1 MSLDV
6 VYLDPAN
13 SPKSDFS
20 TAVDVHRQQDQLF
33 NPAQAYVLTLS
44 AGQSR
49 NKVIRILNSIAQ
61 AFGYA
66 DLNVCPWHEMTYD
79 RLLAYRTMQVE
90 AGLAPASINLQLCTL
105 RMVAKQAWLKRMMSL
120 ETYSAIRELKS
131 VRGKRVS
138 KGRAL
143 NTRETGKLLA
153 SLDLQQT
160 PITVR
165 DAAIIALAVG
175 CGMRRAEVVGLTFRK
190 IDKANRIITILGKGN
205 KERRVAPS
213 DEAWERLEEW
223 LSLRGDDG
231 CENVFVAVKKG
242 DNIQRY
248 WPLSESA
255 IYQMLRYRGAQAA
268 VDNFTPHDLRRTFA
282 TRLLDNG
289 ADINTV
295 RLAMG
300 HESIV
305 TTQRYDKRDE
315 GRVAEVTRKVAL

>member
-1 MSLDV
+1 MSEEI
-6 VYLDPAN
+6 VYLEPIDEREQNP
-13 SPKSDFS
+13 S
-20 TAVDVHRQQDQLF
+20 TAVALPHQQEQIF

-49 NKVIRILNSIAQ
+49 NKVIRILNTIAQ
-61 AFGYA
+61 AFGYEN
-66 DLNVCPWHEMTYD
+66 LNTCPWQDMTYD

-90 AGLAPASINLQLCTL
+90 AGLAPATINLQLCTL
-105 RMVAKQAWLKRMMSL
+105 RMVAKQAWLKQMMTL

-143 NTRETGKLLA
+143 NSRETGKLLA
-153 SLDLQQT
+153 SLDLKNSA
-160 PITVR
+160 ITTR
-165 DAAIIALAVG
+165 DAAIIALVVG
-175 CGMRRAEVVGLTFRK
+175 CGMRRAEIVGLKFSQL
-190 IDKANRIITILGKGN
+190 DKANRIITILGKGN

-223 LSLRGDDG
+223 LRLRGEDG
-231 CENVFVAVKKG
+231 VENVFVAVKKG
-242 DNIQRY
+242 SNIQPY
-248 WPLSESA
+248 WPLTESA
-255 IYQMLRYRGAQAA
+255 IYQMLKNRGTQAT
-268 VDNFTPHDLRRTFA
+268 VSEFTPHDLRRTFA

-315 GRVAEVTRKVAL
+315 QRVAEVTRKVSL

>member
-1 MSLDV
+1 MSDEII
-6 VYLDPAN
+6 YLEPEDTLNP
-13 SPKSDFS
+13 SSS
-20 TAVDVHRQQDQLF
+20 TAVALSHQQEMLL

-66 DLNVCPWHEMTYD
+66 DLNVCPWQEMTYD

-90 AGLAPASINLQLCTL
+90 AGLAPATINLQLCTL
-105 RMVAKQAWLKRMMSL
+105 RMVAKQAWLKLMMPL

-143 NTRETGKLLA
+143 NSRETGKLLA
-153 SLDLQQT
+153 SLDLKSSA
-160 PITVR
+160 ITTR

-175 CGMRRAEVVGLTFRK
+175 CGMRRAEVVGLTFK
-190 IDKANRIITILGKGN
+190 QLDKSNRIITILGKGN

-223 LSLRGDDG
+223 LRLRGDDG

-242 DNIQRY
+242 DNIQPY
-248 WPLSESA
+248 WPLSESG
-255 IYQMLRYRGAQAA
+255 IYQMLKHRGAQATVA
-268 VDNFTPHDLRRTFA
+268 DFTPHDLRRTFA

-315 GRVAEVTRKVAL
+315 QRVAEVTRKVSL